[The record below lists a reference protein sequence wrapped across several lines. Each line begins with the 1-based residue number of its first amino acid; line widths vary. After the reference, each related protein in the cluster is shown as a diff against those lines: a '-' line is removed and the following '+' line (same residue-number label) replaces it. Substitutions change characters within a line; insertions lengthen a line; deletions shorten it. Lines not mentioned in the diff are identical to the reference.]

1 MFIDHDSETAA
12 KAGPASRFSGTLLDI
27 LDTVTY
33 QRVHPEII
41 DDPVYRLRYQA
52 YTREGFMD
60 HNPQEVC
67 IDDLDG
73 TPNAMC
79 FGVYIED
86 ELVSSLRLHHVT
98 HEDRKSPSMK
108 VFPDLLNPM
117 IDAGMSFI
125 DPSRFTADHEA
136 SLAYPA
142 LPFLT
147 LRLAAMASIHFGADQ
162 CLALVRPEHAAFYKR
177 VFGSERLGEAR
188 DYPGLH
194 FPVCLFGASI
204 GNIRARVFQRF
215 PFFLSTNEERQH
227 LFASNA
233 ETHGRRITTSARR
246 AYESALNA
254 LQERPAL

>member
-12 KAGPASRFSGTLLDI
+12 KAGPPSRFSGTLLDI
-27 LDTVTY
+27 LDRVTY
-33 QRVHPEII
+33 QRVHPEIV
-41 DDPVYRLRYQA
+41 DDPVYRLRYRA

-67 IDDLDG
+67 VDDLDG

-98 HEDRKSPSMK
+98 RETRQSPSMK
-108 VFPDLLNPM
+108 VFPDILAPM
-117 IDAGMSFI
+117 LDDGMTFI

-147 LRLAAMASIHFGADQ
+147 LRLAAMASIHFGVDQ
-162 CLALVRPEHAAFYKR
+162 CLAIVRPEHAAFYRR
-177 VFGSERLGEAR
+177 VFGSESLAEERA
-188 DYPGLH
+188 YPGLH
-194 FPVCLFGASI
+194 FPVCLYGARI

-215 PFFLSTNEERQH
+215 PFFLSTAEERQQ
-227 LFASNA
+227 LFAVSA
-233 ETHGRRITTSARR
+233 APSGRRVPASAQD
-246 AYESALNA
+246 AYGGAVQA
-254 LQERPAL
+254 LQDQVPL